1 VGDSVDCDAVAADSG
16 AVLDGEGDVVG
27 FWLCAALEALLAALF
42 IELEEGVEPIVSAA
56 LDAGDVFAAAEGGV
70 DEFELIDAASSVT
83 CLRTSRSLSLDASS
97 SAAALPDVPVA
108 PGALADGAVVAPVSD
123 PIRSVMILSTAATS
137 VPHFD
142 AAFGEAFDFDAAPAA
157 GVLSAAP
164 PLATSFSRLFRC
176 VRICEIL
183 PRALAGTLLV

>member
-1 VGDSVDCDAVAADSG
+1 VGAWVDCDAAAADSG
-16 AVLDGEGDVVG
+16 AE
-27 FWLCAALEALLAALF
+27 FWLCPALEALLAAALF
-42 IELEEGVEPIVSAA
+42 IELEEGAEPIVSAA

-142 AAFGEAFDFDAAPAA
+142 EAFAVAFDFDAVPAA

-164 PLATSFSRLFRC
+164 LLATSFSRLFRC